1 MKRILVTGATGQIG
15 TELVPEL
22 RKRYGNQ
29 NVVAVGHRKEPS
41 SDLIEQGP
49 FVAID
54 IRDRSKLTKTVAS
67 FGIDTIYHLASL
79 LSAVAEKQPHR
90 AWEINVDGLIN
101 VLETAR
107 LHNCSVFFPSSIAA
121 FGPSTPP
128 NNAPQETI
136 QRPSTLYGITK
147 VTGELLCDY
156 YYSRYGIDCR
166 GVRFPGLISYVAP
179 PGGGTT
185 DYAVDIFHAALAGQ
199 RYQCFLGPET
209 RLDMM
214 YMKDALRAAVQLM
227 EADAAKLRFHNSYN
241 ISAMNFTPEEIY
253 GAILS
258 NIPDFEMVYEV
269 DPLRQ
274 SIADSWPNS
283 LDDSM
288 ARSDWGW
295 QPRFDLETMT
305 ADMLTQLADR
315 LPAKQEV

>member
-49 FVAID
+49 YKAID
-54 IRDRSKLTKTVAS
+54 IRDRSKLTNTISS
-67 FGIDTIYHLASL
+67 FGIDTIYHLAAL
-79 LSAVAEKQPHR
+79 LSAVAEKQPHQ

-121 FGPSTPP
+121 FGPSTPSD
-128 NNAPQETI
+128 NAPQETI

-156 YYSRYGIDCR
+156 YYSRHGVDCR
-166 GVRFPGLISYVAP
+166 GVRFPGLISYVAQ

-185 DYAVDIFHAALAGQ
+185 DYAVDIFYAALAGQ

-209 RLDMM
+209 RLEMM
-214 YMKDALRAAVQLM
+214 YMEDALRAAVQLM
-227 EADAAKLRFHNSYN
+227 EADTVKLRFHNSYN

-253 GAILS
+253 GAILKH
-258 NIPDFEMVYEV
+258 IPGFEMDYKV

-274 SIADSWPNS
+274 SIADSWPNG
-283 LDDSM
+283 LDDSA
-288 ARSDWGW
+288 ARLDWGW
-295 QPRFDLETMT
+295 QPSFDLETMT
-305 ADMLTQLADR
+305 ADMLSQLARR